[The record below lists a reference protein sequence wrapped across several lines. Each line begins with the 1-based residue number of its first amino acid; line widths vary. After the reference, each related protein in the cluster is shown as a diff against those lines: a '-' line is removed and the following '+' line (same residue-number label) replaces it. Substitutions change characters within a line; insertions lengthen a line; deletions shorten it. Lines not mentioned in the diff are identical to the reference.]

1 MNAGVTAVG
10 ERTVAVVL
18 PLLSVAVAADD
29 DEDVAVA
36 GVVVKEVEEEEEVPL
51 PVVVE
56 ATPPPFSPP
65 SVVGGAADEA
75 VAVAVVVAV
84 LEDAWDWKNGNMKN
98 VISGMTLFTC
108 TVDCEYRTYSN
119 GTYDPI

>member
-10 ERTVAVVL
+10 ERTVAAVL

-36 GVVVKEVEEEEEVPL
+36 GVVVAEVEEEEVPL

-84 LEDAWDWKNGNMKN
+84 LEDTWDWRNGNMKN
-98 VISGMTLFTC
+98 VISGMNLLTC
-108 TVDCEYRTYSN
+108 SVDCEYRTYSN

>member
-36 GVVVKEVEEEEEVPL
+36 GVIVEEVEEEVPL

-84 LEDAWDWKNGNMKN
+84 LEDAWDWRNGNLKN

-108 TVDCEYRTYSN
+108 TVNCEYRTYSN